1 LLSQFLT
8 LVSQG
13 AISIVTNGLAGPISL
28 AASGLRANRAT
39 PNEAMDRPQK
49 KFCWMKKNAVR
60 NAAAIEQIDT
70 HRANHPNQ
78 LVIRDRFSDPK
89 FRF

>member
-1 LLSQFLT
+1 MLSE
-8 LVSQG
+8 G
-13 AISIVTNGLAGPISL
+13 AISIGTDGLAGPISL
-28 AASGLRANRAT
+28 AASGLRANRAA
-39 PNEAMDRPQK
+39 PIERVDQMQK
-49 KFCWMKKNAVR
+49 KICWMKKNAVG
-60 NAAAIEQIDT
+60 NAAANVQIDT